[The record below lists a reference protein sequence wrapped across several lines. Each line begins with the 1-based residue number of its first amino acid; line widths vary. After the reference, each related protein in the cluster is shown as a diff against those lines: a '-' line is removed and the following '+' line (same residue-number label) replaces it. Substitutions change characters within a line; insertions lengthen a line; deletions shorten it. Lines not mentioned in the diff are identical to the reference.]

1 MGQFQGAESDA
12 LKAFRVRLREVEAEI
27 KEERHRSDDGKAEW
41 VQKTV
46 ALRRQLEALQEVS
59 IRLDQQYKV
68 RRLGLGLFEGWGW
81 LSRVRL
87 GLCVLIRRGVVIP
100 ECLRRVGELRTK
112 HLWH

>member
-1 MGQFQGAESDA
+1 MGRFHGAESDA

-46 ALRRQLEALQEVS
+46 ALRSELEALQEVS

-68 RRLGLGLFEGWGW
+68 RGLGLVLFEGWGW
-81 LSRVRL
+81 LSTGRL
-87 GLCVLIRRGVVIP
+87 GLCV
-100 ECLRRVGELRTK
+100 
-112 HLWH
+112 